1 MSHENV
7 AVVRKGIEAWNQHD
21 ADLWLSYAVPDVE
34 WMPAGP
40 AAVERSVYRG
50 RDEVA
55 QGFAAVW
62 QTWDVFEFE
71 ENDVRDLGD
80 EVLWLGRVRMR
91 GAASQVDLDQEFA
104 IHSRLRSGKV
114 RAFALQEPNAFA
126 DTLFIARQSLEV
138 GQNGFVP
145 RSRRLQNW
153 VVHRTRY

>member
-1 MSHENV
+1 MSQENV

-71 ENDVRDLGD
+71 ESQVRDLGD

-114 RAFALQEPNAFA
+114 VSFRAFLAWGEALE
-126 DTLFIARQSLEV
+126 SV
-138 GQNGFVP
+138 GL
-145 RSRRLQNW
+145 RE
-153 VVHRTRY
+153 